1 MLILWSPVK
10 VRWMINLWLV
20 RRRLGWPA
28 PRQDQVYRSSHRRSA
43 ELSPPTASKAG
54 ISAAY
59 ALTDLEPDLDRYIAE
74 ASSLLQQIGAQIAK
88 NWLA

>member
-1 MLILWSPVK
+1 MVAIAG
-10 VRWMINLWLV
+10 
-20 RRRLGWPA
+20 RL
-28 PRQDQVYRSSHRRSA
+28 Q
-43 ELSPPTASKAG
+43 LSPQQLSKAG

-59 ALTDLEPDLDRYIAE
+59 ALTDLEPDLDRCIAE